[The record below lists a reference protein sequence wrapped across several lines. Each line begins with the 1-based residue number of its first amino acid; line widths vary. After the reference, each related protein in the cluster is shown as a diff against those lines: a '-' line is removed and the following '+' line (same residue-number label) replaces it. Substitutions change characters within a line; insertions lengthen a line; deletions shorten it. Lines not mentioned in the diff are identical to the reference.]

1 MTEKSFERGHSWN
14 VNTQKESSI
23 LRSSGLCHASIF
35 LLLLFFF
42 LCVFLWGRQK
52 MELYNCTVICSGP
65 LCFVRPC
72 GLPFDR
78 VMSLGNASVIST
90 PTITHP
96 FFCVCVCEIPLCVFP
111 PSGGGKSWIMIRA
124 FVPLD
129 CVVAVADVGLLCWE
143 SWKRRMR
150 GAIESP
156 AESRLII
163 VTYEM
168 RQAGAY
174 IWTCFLSLTSVT
186 YGIMAENEC
195 SGAVLSSCCSVAET
209 IIISINSWDSSYI
222 STLYYLHQRAS
233 VKPAAHPSTTST
245 STTLSFNYQASTFQ
259 LSPQTV

>member
-1 MTEKSFERGHSWN
+1 MCILVRQTEDGTLQLHCYLLWSPLFCPSLWSPLRPCHVFGQRFCDLHAN
-14 VNTQKESSI
+14 NNT
-23 LRSSGLCHASIF
+23 SIF
-35 LLLLFFF
+35 L
-42 LCVFLWGRQK
+42 CVCMW
-52 MELYNCTVICSGP
+52 NST
-65 LCFVRPC
+65 LCF
-72 GLPFDR
+72 
-78 VMSLGNASVIST
+78 
-90 PTITHP
+90 
-96 FFCVCVCEIPLCVFP
+96 
-111 PSGGGKSWIMIRA
+111 PSIRGGKSWIMIRA